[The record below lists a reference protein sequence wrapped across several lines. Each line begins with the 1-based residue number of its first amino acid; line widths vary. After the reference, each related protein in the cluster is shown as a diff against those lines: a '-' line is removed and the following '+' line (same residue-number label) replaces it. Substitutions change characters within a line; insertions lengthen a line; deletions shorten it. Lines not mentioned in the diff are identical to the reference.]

1 MIKAR
6 QGGVFFSVLSF
17 QEKKQI
23 MRVVTEEK
31 AKWRHQDG
39 SGKKTVIIIVC
50 YCWVIKTIRP
60 DPGPS
65 FV

>member
-6 QGGVFFSVLSF
+6 QEGVFFSVGSF
-17 QEKKQI
+17 QEKKPI
-23 MRVVTEEK
+23 MRVVSEEK
-31 AKWRHQDG
+31 AKRRHQDG
-39 SGKKTVIIIVC
+39 SAKKTVIVC

-65 FV
+65 FE